1 MSKEM
6 VKELKKKGGGEEKI
20 WVLNSFN

>member
-20 WVLNSFN
+20 